1 MTPSTMQKFAYVA
14 LIVVMTGVAAGL
26 LGGL

>member
-1 MTPSTMQKFAYVA
+1 MTPNTMQKFAFVA
-14 LIVVMTGVAAGL
+14 LLVLMTGVAAGL